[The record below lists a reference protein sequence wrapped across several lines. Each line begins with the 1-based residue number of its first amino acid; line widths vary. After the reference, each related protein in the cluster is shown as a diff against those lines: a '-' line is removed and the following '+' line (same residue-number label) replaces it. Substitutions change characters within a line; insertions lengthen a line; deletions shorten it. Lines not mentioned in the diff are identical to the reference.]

1 MKEVSN
7 LPESLCGLTQ
17 YYGDRYVGGQCV
29 YKKCIDEC
37 VEGQYEFTFEGQK
50 YTRKRYCCNN
60 DDLCNGRILFSPRL
74 MSQCLDAV
82 TSAKLSW
89 TLLISIFGVLLYF
102 LV

>member
-60 DDLCNGRILFSPRL
+60 DDLCNGMVYYVCNL
-74 MSQCLDAV
+74 M
-82 TSAKLSW
+82 
-89 TLLISIFGVLLYF
+89 IH
-102 LV
+102 